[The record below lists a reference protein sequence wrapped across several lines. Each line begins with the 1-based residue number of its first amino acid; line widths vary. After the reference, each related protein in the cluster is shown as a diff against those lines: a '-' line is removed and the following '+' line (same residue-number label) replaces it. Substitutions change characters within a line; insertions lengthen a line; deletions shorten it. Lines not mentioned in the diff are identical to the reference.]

1 MFRYYGSIKLDTVK
15 DKWVINEIEP
25 HVSIKLKS
33 LFTKIAKWKTVPI
46 HFENSPENCREL
58 DWFMSRYPLSI
69 SEEDQNYLSC
79 QKFNFLKKLEDLE
92 QIVKPDYRPR
102 MFPLKGELRPYQAV
116 AVEILLKNKRLLIGD
131 GVGLGKTLCGIATAL
146 EPAALPMA
154 VVVQT
159 HLPIQWKE
167 QFDKFTDLKVHLV
180 KGTKPYNLPS
190 ADIYIW
196 KYSCLS
202 GWVDIFKMKFLK
214 SVVFDECQEL
224 RISGS
229 QKYEGAKVLTSNVD
243 YVLGLSATP
252 IYNYGDEIFNI
263 MNLIKEGCLGN
274 VYDFMREWAGAGNG
288 KQIKNPKALG
298 TYLRENFLFIRRTRE
313 DVKRDLPV
321 VNKVVHTVDFDQDA
335 VDGIEEIAK
344 KLAIS
349 VTTGSFVE
357 RGKAARELDIMVRQ
371 ATGISKAKYVAEY
384 VKILLENGEAVLLA
398 GWHRAVYDIWLKEL
412 SQYNPVMYTGSETTK
427 EKDDAK
433 KDFISGKSQLMIISL
448 RSGIGLDGLQERSSL
463 VVFGELDYSPAVH
476 EQVVGRLDRDGQKN
490 QVTSIYL
497 ISDSGSD
504 PLMVDLLGLKASQA
518 RDIID
523 PLNNQVTFQ
532 NNDDTR
538 IKLLAEL
545 YLKKAGN
552 NG

>member
-1 MFRYYGSIKLDTVK
+1 
-15 DKWVINEIEP
+15 
-25 HVSIKLKS
+25 
-33 LFTKIAKWKTVPI
+33 
-46 HFENSPENCREL
+46 
-58 DWFMSRYPLSI
+58 
-69 SEEDQNYLSC
+69 
-79 QKFNFLKKLEDLE
+79 
-92 QIVKPDYRPR
+92 
-102 MFPLKGELRPYQAV
+102 
-116 AVEILLKNKRLLIGD
+116 
-131 GVGLGKTLCGIATAL
+131 
-146 EPAALPMA
+146 
-154 VVVQT
+154 
-159 HLPIQWKE
+159 
-167 QFDKFTDLKVHLV
+167 
-180 KGTKPYNLPS
+180 
-190 ADIYIW
+190 
-196 KYSCLS
+196 
-202 GWVDIFKMKFLK
+202 
-214 SVVFDECQEL
+214 
-224 RISGS
+224 
-229 QKYEGAKVLTSNVD
+229 
-243 YVLGLSATP
+243 
-252 IYNYGDEIFNI
+252 
-263 MNLIKEGCLGN
+263 
-274 VYDFMREWAGAGNG
+274 MREWAGAGNG

-433 KDFISGKSQLMIISL
+433 KAFISGKAQLMIISL

>member
-1 MFRYYGSIKLDTVK
+1 MFRYYGSIKFDSKNNRWT
-15 DKWVINEIEP
+15 IEHIEP

-33 LFTKIAKWKTVPI
+33 IFTKIAKWKTVPI
-46 HFENSPENCREL
+46 HFENTQENCREL
-58 DWFMSRYPLSI
+58 EWFLSRYPLEM
-69 SEEDQNYLSC
+69 SEEDHNYLLS
-79 QKFNFLKKLEDLE
+79 QKFNHLKKLEDLE
-92 QIVKPDYRPR
+92 KILKPDYNPR
-102 MFPLKGELRPYQAV
+102 TFPLKGELRPYQAT
-116 AVEILLKNKRLLIGD
+116 AVEIFLRNRRLLIGD
-131 GVGLGKTLCGIATAL
+131 GVGLGKTLCGIASAL
-146 EPAALPMA
+146 ETSTLPMA

-159 HLPIQWKE
+159 HLPTQWKE
-167 QFDKFTDLKVHLV
+167 QFEKFTDLRVHLV
-180 KGTKPYNLPS
+180 KGTKPYNLPT

-202 GWVDIFKMKFLK
+202 GWVDFFKMKFLK

-252 IYNYGDEIFNI
+252 IYNYGDEIYNI

-274 VYDFMREWAGAGNG
+274 IYDFMREWAGGGNG

-313 DVKRDLPV
+313 DVQRELPP
-321 VNKVVHTVDFDQDA
+321 VNKIVHTVDFDKEA
-335 VDGIEEIAK
+335 VEGIEEIAK

-349 VTTGSFVE
+349 VTTGTFVE

-371 ATGISKAKYVAEY
+371 ATGVSKAKYVAEY
-384 VKILLENGEAVLLA
+384 VKILLENGESVLLA

-412 SQYNPVMYTGSETTK
+412 SQYNPVMYTGSENVK
-427 EKDDAK
+427 EKDEAK
-433 KDFISGKSQLMIISL
+433 KAFIEGKSKLMIISL
-448 RSGIGLDGLQERSSL
+448 RSGIGLDGLQEKSSL

-476 EQVVGRLDRDGQKN
+476 EQVIGRLDRDGQKN

-518 RDIID
+518 KDIID
-523 PLNNQVTFQ
+523 PMNNQVTFQ
-532 NNDDTR
+532 NSDDTR